1 MYFLSSNILSS
12 HVVDSDDI
20 DYLQYKSPQFPITHE
35 RVNKNITRC
44 PPVVLRTSPVNS

>member
-12 HVVDSDDI
+12 HVVDFDNI
-20 DYLQYKSPQFPITHE
+20 DYFQYETQQLPITRE

-44 PPVVLRTSPVNS
+44 PPVVLRMCPVKS